1 MKLYFYG
8 AAGEVTGSNYLLETT
23 AGTKILVDCGAF
35 QGGKDQELKNAA
47 PFLYDPKSIDA
58 VVITHA
64 HLDHVG
70 RLGKLVNLGFKGPIF
85 ATPPTKDL
93 SELIMLD
100 SVSIM
105 SNDEI
110 KFGDQ
115 PLYREE
121 DVAKAM
127 SMFKVLDYGVRQQV
141 ADGVEIRFFDS
152 GHMLGSASVE
162 VWSEGK
168 KIVFSGD
175 IGNKNAPIIQDPQY
189 TDEADYIVC
198 ESTYAGRVHEGTDE
212 RLQILKN
219 VIDESVERGGVLVI
233 PAFAME
239 RTQEL
244 LYNFNSLLKN
254 HSIESVPIFL
264 DSPLAI
270 KATDVFRKFPQYFDA
285 EATALL
291 NGGGNHFFD
300 VPRLR
305 MTTSVDESKAIN
317 KAAPPKIVIA
327 GSGMMTGGRIKY
339 HLREYLG
346 DSRNTLLII
355 GYQAQGTLGRKLLD
369 GAQRI
374 DLFREEIEVRAKV
387 KAVGAFSAHADHPQ
401 LLDWLR
407 AIKTPTA
414 KVFCT
419 HGETTS
425 LNILAEKTKIDLGF
439 DAHPPRF
446 GEYVEL

>member
-58 VVITHA
+58 VIITHA

-93 SELIMLD
+93 AELIMLD

-121 DVAKAM
+121 DVAEAM
-127 SMFKVLDYGVRQQV
+127 NMFKGLEYGVRQQV
-141 ADGVEIRFFDS
+141 AEGVEIRFFDS
-152 GHMLGSASVE
+152 GHILGSASVE
-162 VWSEGK
+162 LWAEGK
-168 KIVFSGD
+168 KVVFSGD
-175 IGNKNAPIIQDPQY
+175 IGNKNAPIVQDPQY
-189 TDEADYIVC
+189 VDGADYVVC
-198 ESTYAGRVHEGTDE
+198 ESTYAGRIHEGTDE
-212 RLQILKN
+212 RAQILKN
-219 VIDESVERGGVLVI
+219 VIDDSVQQGGVLVI

-244 LYNFNSLLKN
+244 LYSLNGLLKN
-254 HSIESVPIFL
+254 HSMQELPIFL

-270 KATDVFRKFPQYFDA
+270 KTTNVFKKYPQYFDD

-291 NGGGNHFFD
+291 NSNDRHFFD
-300 VPRLR
+300 VPRLK
-305 MTTSVDESKAIN
+305 MTMSVDESKSIN
-317 KAAPPKIVIA
+317 KTPPPKIVIA
-327 GSGMMTGGRIKY
+327 GSGMMTGGRIKF
-339 HLREYLG
+339 HLREYLS
-346 DSRNTLLII
+346 DAKNTLLII
-355 GYQAQGTLGRKLLD
+355 GYQAEGTLGRKLLD
-369 GAQRI
+369 GADRI
-374 DLFREEIEVRAKV
+374 DLFREEIEVNAKV

-401 LLDWLR
+401 LMEWLG
-407 AIKTPTA
+407 AIKTPVQ

-419 HGETTS
+419 HGEATS
-425 LNILAEKTKIDLGF
+425 LNILAEKTKLDLGW

-446 GEYVEL
+446 GEVVEL